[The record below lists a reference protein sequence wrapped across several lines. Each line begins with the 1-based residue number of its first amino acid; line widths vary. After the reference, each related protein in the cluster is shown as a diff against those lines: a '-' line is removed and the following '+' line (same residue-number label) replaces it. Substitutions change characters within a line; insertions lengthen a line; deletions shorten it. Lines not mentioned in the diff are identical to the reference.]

1 MLMIRKVF
9 LVALIAGAGCAG
21 HQLAQTYVA
30 PTDQTIV
37 TSTEEAQGTAP
48 AHTVY
53 VSNLSTVPVTVNSFT
68 IRQCE
73 NIKQHCDSPQKR
85 ELHLKPGSRTFLG
98 RIEPRD
104 SDRGFGYALT
114 FSWRADSSSAKAIS
128 TLADAGVEPAR
139 VELASIQ
146 RAAAA
151 RAAEV
156 GVRDEVLETSD
167 IEALGTRIAS
177 LRMEPDSLVIAVN
190 DMVSLDKVHLLLI
203 GANGERLGRVREIR
217 WRMRPGAARFAPPDS
232 LIGVQPGRTVAEFML
247 PSGVHSPA
255 NSPTQSATLTIIV
268 PR

>member
-1 MLMIRKVF
+1 MIREGF
-9 LVALIAGAGCAG
+9 LVALVAAAGCAG
-21 HQLAQTYVA
+21 RQLAKTYVA

-37 TSTEEAQGTAP
+37 TSTEEAQGPAP
-48 AHTVY
+48 AHTVH
-53 VSNLSTVPVTVNSFT
+53 VSNLSTVPVTVNSYT

-85 ELHLKPGSRTFLG
+85 EIHLKPGSRVYLS
-98 RIEPRD
+98 RVEPRD
-104 SDRGFGYALT
+104 SDKGFGYAIT

-128 TLADAGVEPAR
+128 TLAEAGVEPAR
-139 VELASIQ
+139 VELVAMQ
-146 RAAAA
+146 RAATA

-156 GVRDEVLETSD
+156 GVRDEELETAE
-167 IEALGTRIAS
+167 IEALGARVAS

-203 GANGERLGRVREIR
+203 GANGERLGRARQIR

-247 PSGVHSPA
+247 PPGVHSPA
-255 NSPTQSATLTIIV
+255 NTPTQSATLTIIV